1 MEIQAKIWLTVVIVS
16 MDTPSVIY
24 LPHVYIIETHIL
36 RSWDNTQLGLWSVG
50 QKLLTRKTSV
60 VNHIIIISREIVE
73 IMDTLKI

>member
-24 LPHVYIIETHIL
+24 LPHVYIIETYIL

-50 QKLLTRKTSV
+50 QELLSRKTSV
-60 VNHIIIISREIVE
+60 VNHIIIVSREIVE